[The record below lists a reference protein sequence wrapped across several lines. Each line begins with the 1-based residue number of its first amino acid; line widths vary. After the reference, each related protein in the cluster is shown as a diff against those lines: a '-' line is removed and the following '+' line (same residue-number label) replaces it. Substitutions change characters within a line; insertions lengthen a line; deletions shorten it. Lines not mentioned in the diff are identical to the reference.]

1 MLICVN
7 SEAGCLRK
15 HIHMLC
21 FHMQTEGRE
30 QTPETCIHTY
40 CRLTSHTLYLFLSCI
55 LSSRRKLYE
64 DKTPSRPMSSSLLKQ
79 SPRHDARMVSSSPY
93 FKLSTTPLDFP
104 GILVLRFNKWGFQ
117 IYRSL
122 QGSCDDT
129 LKY

>member
-7 SEAGCLRK
+7 REAGCLRK
-15 HIHMLC
+15 HI
-21 FHMQTEGRE
+21 HMQTEGRE
-30 QTPETCIHTY
+30 QTPETQTY
-40 CRLTSHTLYLFLSCI
+40 CRITSHTSLFLSHV
-55 LSSRRKLYE
+55 LSSRRRLYE
-64 DKTPSRPMSSSLLKQ
+64 DKTPSRPTSSSPLKR
-79 SPRHDARMVSSSPY
+79 SPRRDARMVSSSPC
-93 FKLSTTPLDFP
+93 FRLSTTPLDFP